1 VSPPKVTA
9 AGPVNRDRNRKLEAL
24 FEAAVELPAPERAAF
39 LDRACGHDHALRR
52 ELDALLVAAP
62 TFASRDR
69 STAMLRGQRDH
80 DDTEVTPG
88 ADACGPRDSA
98 GLAPGTAIEQY
109 ELIRRLGSG
118 GMGDVF
124 LARDTRLAR
133 RVAVKFL
140 QHPNRALA
148 ERFLLEAQ
156 ATARCT
162 HENIVVIH
170 DVREHGRVPFMVLE
184 YLRGQTLG
192 ELIGDG
198 KLPPVRAVQL
208 MAPVVRALVCA
219 HQHKIVHRD
228 LKPANIF
235 MTDTGTIK
243 VLDFGV
249 AKIVPGTHGP
259 VNVLAST
266 AGVSAT
272 SLDVPS
278 EITHDGVLVGTV
290 PYMSPEQWGADTVD
304 ARTDLWAVGIMLYR
318 MVVGRHPLAPLD
330 GRHLM
335 VTAVLEQPMPSA
347 HNAGADMPPELADII
362 DACLK
367 KRKAERM
374 PSATKLLAALE
385 PLLPG
390 QRPAELHAG
399 DNPYAGL
406 NAFQEADAGRFFGR
420 TREVGTVVARLHGTP
435 LIGIVGPSGVGK
447 SSFVRAGI
455 IPALKQSGEPWEAM
469 VIRPGRHPMAA
480 LANVVVPMLSTGNN
494 DVTAQVA
501 EHQIALQRL
510 YQEPGY
516 LGTILRSR
524 ARTHARKI
532 LLFVDQ
538 FEELFTLNREADERR
553 AFTACLTGMADDPL
567 SPLRLMLS
575 IRSDFLDRMAEDQR
589 FMSDLAP
596 GLFFLAPPDRV
607 GLRDA
612 IVRPL
617 DMVRHR
623 FEAPAMVEHMLDTL
637 QATPGCLPLLQFAA
651 SKLWDARDRDR
662 RILTEH
668 SYRQLGGVA
677 GALAT
682 HADAVLAAL
691 PPRAQALARTLILQL
706 VTPERTRAIASVTEL
721 CALTE
726 VPDEAERVI
735 HQLVDARLL
744 VIQRSSRAGGA
755 TVEIVHE
762 SLIHSW
768 PTLAHW
774 LDENQEDAAF
784 LEQLRTAA
792 KQWEA
797 RGYSPDL
804 LWRGDTLAEARS
816 WRRRYRGVL
825 PTLHDNFLNASFAL
839 AARAARVKR
848 TMVAGTIAFLSLL
861 VVAAAVALVTIREA
875 EQTARA
881 AEKHASEQAVAA
893 QEAEK
898 RASDQAVVAREAE
911 KRANEQAIAARKA
924 ERLALAANEKIREQ
938 LEIIQQK
945 ESARWKA
952 ETKAKKAE
960 SSAHAAHSRAEDA
973 TEAAEKAQEEKK
985 ELNNKALGAPVR
997 KSLREKPVQ

>member
-1 VSPPKVTA
+1 MP
-9 AGPVNRDRNRKLEAL
+9 EARRRRVQVL
-24 FEAAVELPAPERAAF
+24 FEAAFERSPEEQASF
-39 LDRACGHDHALRR
+39 LDHACAGDADLRR
-52 ELDALLVAAP
+52 EVENILMAAHASTDPRLKNLAAAGQAGHDAATEVESPPRHAL
-62 TFASRDR
+62 
-69 STAMLRGQRDH
+69 
-80 DDTEVTPG
+80 DDTGERVLLPTPG
-88 ADACGPRDSA
+88 A
-98 GLAPGTAIEQY
+98 TIHQY
-109 ELIRRLGSG
+109 ELIRRLGKG
-118 GMGDVF
+118 GMGDVY
-124 LARDTRLAR
+124 LARDIKLAR

-140 QHPNRALA
+140 QHPDRSLS

-170 DVREHGRVPFMVLE
+170 DVKEHGRVPFMVLE
-184 YLRGQTLG
+184 YLKGQTLG

-198 KLPPVRAVQL
+198 KLPPGRAVQL
-208 MAPVVRALVCA
+208 MVPIVRALVCA

-235 MTDTGTIK
+235 MTETGTIK

-249 AKIVPGTHGP
+249 AKIVAGAHGP

-266 AGVSAT
+266 AAVTAS
-272 SLDVPS
+272 SLLPA
-278 EITHDGVLVGTV
+278 ELTLDGALVGTV

-304 ARTDLWAVGIMLYR
+304 HRTDIWAVGIMLYR

-330 GRHLM
+330 GRQLM

-374 PSATKLLAALE
+374 PSAKKLLAALE
-385 PLLPG
+385 PMLPG
-390 QRPAELHAG
+390 QRSIELHAN

-420 TREVGTVVARLHGTP
+420 AREVGTVVAKLHGTP

-455 IPALKQSGEPWEAM
+455 IPALKQSGEPWETL

-480 LANVVVPMLSTGNN
+480 LANIVVPMLSTGNA
-494 DVTAQVA
+494 DLTAQIA

-516 LGTILRSR
+516 LGTVLRGR
-524 ARTHARKI
+524 ARTQGRKM

-538 FEELFTLNREADERR
+538 FEELFTLNREGDERR

-575 IRSDFLDRMAEDQR
+575 IRSDFLDRIAEDQR
-589 FMSDLAP
+589 FMSELAP

-617 DMVRHR
+617 EMVRYR
-623 FEAPAMVEHMLDTL
+623 FEAPATVEHMLDTL

-691 PPRAQALARTLILQL
+691 PPHAQALARTLILQL
-706 VTPERTRAIASVTEL
+706 VTPERTRAIASVSEL
-721 CALTE
+721 CELTE
-726 VPDEAERVI
+726 APDQAERVI

-744 VIQRSSRAGGA
+744 VIQRSSRAGGV

-774 LDENQEDAAF
+774 LDENQDDAAF

-797 RGYSPDL
+797 RGFSSDV

-816 WRRRYRGVL
+816 WRRRYRGLL
-825 PTLHDNFLNASFAL
+825 PPLQEHFLSASLAL
-839 AARAARVKR
+839 ATRAARIR
-848 TMVAGTIAFLSLL
+848 RVAVIGTIGFLSIL
-861 VVAAAVALVTIREA
+861 VAAAAVALVAIRTA
-875 EQTARA
+875 EQR
-881 AEKHASEQAVAA
+881 ASEQAM
-893 QEAEK
+893 
-898 RASDQAVVAREAE
+898 
-911 KRANEQAIAARKA
+911 I
-924 ERLALAANEKIREQ
+924 ALAAENRAEEKAAEAIGAHAEVSRQLDVISQKERELASALVKAQSSEERALKSEKALADKNRQ
-938 LEIIQQK
+938 LEEALTK
-945 ESARWKA
+945 ETR
-952 ETKAKKAE
+952 
-960 SSAHAAHSRAEDA
+960 RAELAEAKLNGA
-973 TEAAEKAQEEKK
+973 TRSD
-985 ELNNKALGAPVR
+985 GP
-997 KSLREKPVQ
+997 LRGPRRP

>member
-1 VSPPKVTA
+1 VSSPKVTA
-9 AGPVNRDRNRKLEAL
+9 PGHRNRERNHKLEAL
-24 FEAAVELPAPERAAF
+24 FEAALELPAPERGAF
-39 LDRACGHDHALRR
+39 LDRACGHDHALRLD
-52 ELDALLVAAP
+52 LDALLAVAPPLVSHDHP
-62 TFASRDR
+62 TV
-69 STAMLRGQRDH
+69 TLRGPRD
-80 DDTEVTPG
+80 DGDTTVTFG
-88 ADACGPRDSA
+88 ADARGSQGDA

-118 GMGDVF
+118 GMGEVF

-133 RVAVKFL
+133 RVAIKFL
-140 QHPNRALA
+140 QHSNRALA

-162 HENIVVIH
+162 HENIVVVH

-184 YLRGQTLG
+184 YLRGQTLD

-198 KLPPVRAVQL
+198 KLPPGRAVQL
-208 MAPVVRALVCA
+208 IVPVVRALVCA

-266 AGVSAT
+266 AGVPAT
-272 SLDVPS
+272 SLHAPS
-278 EITHDGVLVGTV
+278 EMTHDGVLVGTV
-290 PYMSPEQWGADTVD
+290 PYMSPEQWGADAVD

-318 MVVGRHPLAPLD
+318 MLVGRHPLAPLD
-330 GRHLM
+330 GRRLM

-367 KRKAERM
+367 KRKVERM
-374 PSATKLLAALE
+374 PSARKLLAALE

-420 TREVGTVVARLHGTP
+420 TREIGTVVARLHGTP
-435 LIGIVGPSGVGK
+435 LVGIVGPSGVGK

-455 IPALKQSGEPWEAM
+455 VPALKQSGEPWEAM

-480 LANVVVPMLSTGNN
+480 LANVVVPMLSTGNS

-516 LGTILRSR
+516 LGTVLRSR
-524 ARTHARKI
+524 ARTHGRKI

-589 FMSDLAP
+589 FMSELAP

-617 DMVRHR
+617 EMVRYR

-651 SKLWDARDRDR
+651 SKLWDARDRER

-804 LWRGDTLAEARS
+804 LWRGDTLSEARS

-825 PTLHDNFLNASFAL
+825 PTLHDNFLNASFSL

-861 VVAAAVALVTIREA
+861 VVAGAVALVTIREA
-875 EQTARA
+875 EQR
-881 AEKHASEQAVAA
+881 ASEQAM
-893 QEAEK
+893 
-898 RASDQAVVAREAE
+898 
-911 KRANEQAIAARKA
+911 AARKA
-924 ERLALAANEKIREQ
+924 EERAEDKAAEAVAAREQ
-938 LEIIQQK
+938 IHEKLEIIQEK
-945 ESARWKA
+945 EKA
-952 ETKAKKAE
+952 LQQALA
-960 SSAHAAHSRAEDA
+960 DA
-973 TEAAEKAQEEKK
+973 EAAK
-985 ELNNKALGAPVR
+985 ERALVALADAEAATARERQARKALEAFVERAFGHVSTSITTR
-997 KSLREKPVQ
+997 KP

>member
-1 VSPPKVTA
+1 MRTKPLMP
-9 AGPVNRDRNRKLEAL
+9 EARRRRVQVL
-24 FEAAVELPAPERAAF
+24 FEAAFERSPEEQASFLDHACAGDADLRREVENILMAARASTDPRLMHLAAAGHAGHDAATVVESPPRHALGDTGEMVSLPAP
-39 LDRACGHDHALRR
+39 
-52 ELDALLVAAP
+52 
-62 TFASRDR
+62 
-69 STAMLRGQRDH
+69 
-80 DDTEVTPG
+80 G
-88 ADACGPRDSA
+88 A
-98 GLAPGTAIEQY
+98 TIHQY

-118 GMGDVF
+118 GMGDVY
-124 LARDTRLAR
+124 LARDIKLAR

-140 QHPNRALA
+140 QHPDRSLN

-170 DVREHGRVPFMVLE
+170 DVKEHGRVPFMVLE
-184 YLRGQTLG
+184 YLKGQTLG

-198 KLPPVRAVQL
+198 KLPPGRAVQL

-235 MTDTGTIK
+235 MTETGTIK

-249 AKIVPGTHGP
+249 AKVVASAHGP

-266 AGVSAT
+266 AGVTAS
-272 SLDVPS
+272 SLLPA
-278 EITHDGVLVGTV
+278 ELTLDGALVGTV

-304 ARTDLWAVGIMLYR
+304 HRTDLWAVGIMLYR
-318 MVVGRHPLAPLD
+318 MLVGRHPLAPLD
-330 GRHLM
+330 GRQLM

-374 PSATKLLAALE
+374 PSAKKLLAALE
-385 PLLPG
+385 PLMPG
-390 QRPAELHAG
+390 QRPVELHAG

-420 TREVGTVVARLHGTP
+420 TREVGTVVAKLHGTP

-455 IPALKQSGEPWEAM
+455 IPTLKQSGEPWEAV

-480 LANVVVPMLSTGNN
+480 LANIIVPMLSTGNT
-494 DVTAQVA
+494 DLTTQVA

-524 ARTHARKI
+524 ARTQNRKM

-538 FEELFTLNREADERR
+538 FEELFTLNRESDERR

-589 FMSDLAP
+589 FMSELAP
-596 GLFFLAPPDRV
+596 GLFFLVPPDRV

-617 DMVRHR
+617 EMVRYR

-691 PPRAQALARTLILQL
+691 PPHAQALARTLILQL

-721 CALTE
+721 CELTE

-744 VIQRSSRAGGA
+744 VIQRSNRAGGA

-792 KQWEA
+792 RQWTG

-804 LWRGDTLAEARS
+804 LWRGETLTEARS

-825 PTLHDNFLNASFAL
+825 PALHDNFLSASFVL
-839 AARAARVKR
+839 AARAARLKR
-848 TMVAGTIAFLSLL
+848 AMLTGTIGFLVLL
-861 VVAAAVALVTIREA
+861 VVAAAVALVTIHEA
-875 EQTARA
+875 EQAARK
-881 AEKHASEQAVAA
+881 AEKLTS
-893 QEAEK
+893 
-898 RASDQAVVAREAE
+898 
-911 KRANEQAIAARKA
+911 EQAIAARKA
-924 ERLALAANEKIREQ
+924 EKLAEDKATEAIAAHERIREQ
-938 LEIIQQK
+938 LEIIEEK
-945 ESARWKA
+945 ERQRQRALTEA
-952 ETKAKKAE
+952 QEAE
-960 SSAHAAHSRAEDA
+960 SSARAARDRAEA
-973 TEAAEKAQEEKK
+973 AASAAERAKQETQMIIDRS
-985 ELNNKALGAPVR
+985 LGPIR
-997 KSLREKPVQ
+997 TKL